1 MFKNNRKFI
10 NAMIITAALATPIS
24 LSQYCHPTY
33 VRAVE
38 NSDQNTDTN
47 RTVSVQK
54 LYANVYDQ
62 STGRFLGRYLLDI
75 ENGYTDSPQRM
86 FSYSQLPQIVGYE
99 YTSNAPVVSVDWSN
113 PSGITEMKVYAVK
126 KSAAPYQNDHSISSA
141 HSSSHHSSQEE
152 SRHNNV
158 TANSNQSQKSS
169 NSSNSNSSEVSSNSI
184 KESSSASSS
193 SVEPKLNSA
202 KNESKPRKTTKAKV
216 DKTKVKQKSNNLPVI
231 LISSIV
237 LVIAIVAIIWGAIK
251 IRKPRKVHKHQ
262 KNN

>member
-86 FSYSQLPQIVGYE
+86 FSYSQLPQIAGYD
-99 YTSNAPVVSVDWSN
+99 YTSNAPVVSVDWNN
-113 PSGITEMKVYAVK
+113 PSGITEMKVYAMK
-126 KSAAPYQNDHSISSA
+126 KSVASYQNDHS
-141 HSSSHHSSQEE
+141 SSSVHNSTHYSSQEE
-152 SRHNNV
+152 LRRNHATSN
-158 TANSNQSQKSS
+158 ANQSQKSS
-169 NSSNSNSSEVSSNSI
+169 NTSSSSEDSSNSI

-193 SVEPKLNSA
+193 SVEPKSNFT
-202 KNESKPRKTTKAKV
+202 KNEAKPKKTTKAKV

-231 LISSIV
+231 LISGIV
-237 LVIAIVAIIWGAIK
+237 LVIAIVAIIWEVIK

>member
-86 FSYSQLPQIVGYE
+86 FSYSQLPQIAGYD

-113 PSGITEMKVYAVK
+113 PSGITEMKVYAMK
-126 KSAAPYQNDHSISSA
+126 KTAASYQNDHSSSSI

-152 SRHNNV
+152 PRRNHATLN
-158 TANSNQSQKSS
+158 TNQSQKSS
-169 NSSNSNSSEVSSNSI
+169 SSEDSSDSI
-184 KESSSASSS
+184 KESSLASSS
-193 SVEPKLNSA
+193 SVETKSNSV
-202 KNESKPRKTTKAKV
+202 KNEAKPKKTTKAKV

-231 LISSIV
+231 LISGIV
-237 LVIAIVAIIWGAIK
+237 LVIAIVAIIWGVIK

-262 KNN
+262 KK